1 MIGIDEEAPSV
12 VMVTHDGQVF
22 DLGAPGQHLVVFF
35 FEDATSL
42 RSANTAGDFNDW
54 LSGFRQLGA
63 QVIGVGIDRP
73 AVIGTFASGYDLRY
87 PLVSDVDRHACL
99 AFGVVGTRRG
109 RPRPAT
115 FMIDRS
121 GLVKHVLPD
130 IPPYGHAKDVLA
142 EAEALWGGY

>member
-1 MIGIDEEAPSV
+1 MVGIDEEAPSV
-12 VMVTHDGQVF
+12 VLVTHDGQVF

-35 FEDATSL
+35 MEDAASV

-54 LSGFRQLGA
+54 LSGFRQLGV
-63 QVIGVGIDRP
+63 QVVGVGIDRAP
-73 AVIGTFASGYDLRY
+73 MISTFASSYDLRY
-87 PLVSDVDRHACL
+87 PLVSDVDRTVCL

-121 GLVKHVLPD
+121 GLVKRVFPD
-130 IPPYGHAKDVLA
+130 VSPYGHAKDVLA

>member
-12 VMVTHDGQVF
+12 ILVSHDGQVF

-35 FEDATSL
+35 FEDSSSL

-54 LSGFRQLGA
+54 LSGFRQLGV
-63 QVIGVGIDRP
+63 QVIGVGIDRE
-73 AVIGTFASGYDLRY
+73 AMIATFASAYDLRY
-87 PLVSDVDRHACL
+87 ALVSDSDRSACL

-115 FMIDRS
+115 FLIDRG
-121 GLVKHVLPD
+121 GLVKHVFTD
-130 IPPYGHAKDVLA
+130 VPPYGHAKDVLT